1 MNKSELF
8 KRAWK
13 LKRKKP
19 MLSFGEC
26 LKWSW
31 NHTGCVFGKKQEAV
45 ESTEFNPEE
54 DFISG
59 MAC

>member
-13 LKRKKP
+13 LKRKTP
-19 MLSFGEC
+19 ALSFAEC

-31 NHTGCVFGKKQEAV
+31 SKTGCVFGKGQKAT
-45 ESTEFNPEE
+45 ESEEFVLE
-54 DFISG
+54 DGFIG
-59 MAC
+59 L

>member
-1 MNKSELF
+1 MNRSELF

-13 LKRKKP
+13 LKRQKP

-31 NHTGCVFGKKQEAV
+31 SHTGCVFGKEEKAV
-45 ESTEFNPEE
+45 ETVEFKADE

-59 MAC
+59 MVA